1 MIAIAHPVVLILE
14 IVELIVGAVVE
25 IVGEVVE
32 IVGEV
37 VEIVAEVVE
46 IVWGDVSFKKL
57 IQRRLP
63 YPEMPSIKKIELF
76 NPSS

>member
-1 MIAIAHPVVLILE
+1 MEGDGVMIAIAHPVVLILE
-14 IVELIVGAVVE
+14 IVEL

>member
-14 IVELIVGAVVE
+14 IVEL